1 MERLSLDRE
10 LERLHPEC
18 WGWALA
24 CCARD
29 RDRAEDVL
37 QSTYLRVLSGRARY
51 DGRSSFKTWVFGVIR
66 YVAIEENRRDR
77 VDLARS
83 ACDVFAA
90 SIVDP
95 SPTIDVLTEES
106 ERSAA
111 LLVALSTL
119 SARQREV
126 LHLVFYHDMSIE
138 ESAKVMNVSIGT
150 ARTHYERG
158 KKALA
163 HELSRAAGRTR

>member
-1 MERLSLDRE
+1 MERSHLERE

-37 QSTYLRVLSGRARY
+37 QSTYLRVLSGRAQF

-66 YVAIEENRRDR
+66 YVAIEENRRQQ
-77 VDLARS
+77 VELARS
-83 ACDVFAA
+83 ADQAFTATVA
-90 SIVDP
+90 DP

-106 ERSAA
+106 EQSAA
-111 LLVALSTL
+111 LLAALAIL

-126 LHLVFYHDMSIE
+126 LHLVFYHDVSIE
-138 ESAKVMNVSIGT
+138 EAARILNVSIGT

-163 HELSRAAGRTR
+163 QELSRAGGRTR